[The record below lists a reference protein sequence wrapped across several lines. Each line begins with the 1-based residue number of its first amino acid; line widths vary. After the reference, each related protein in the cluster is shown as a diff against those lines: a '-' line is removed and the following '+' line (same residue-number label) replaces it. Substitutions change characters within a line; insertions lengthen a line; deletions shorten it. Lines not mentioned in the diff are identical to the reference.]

1 MISREFA
8 ALFSLF
14 VPGLGQMLRGHLIR
28 GFLWLIIVLIGY
40 LCFVVPGLVLHLVCV
55 IYAAKR

>member
-8 ALFSLF
+8 ALFSLL

-28 GFLWLIIVLIGY
+28 GLLWLVIVLIGY
-40 LCFVVPGLVLHLVCV
+40 LCFVVPGLVLHLMCV
-55 IYAAKR
+55 IYASK